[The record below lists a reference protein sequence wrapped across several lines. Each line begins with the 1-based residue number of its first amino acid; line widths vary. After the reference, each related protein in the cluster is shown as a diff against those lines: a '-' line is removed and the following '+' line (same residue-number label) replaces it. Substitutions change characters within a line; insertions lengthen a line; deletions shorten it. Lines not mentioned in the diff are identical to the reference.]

1 ARGQSAQPATRAGPA
16 PAPAVPWRS
25 GSWRRPPLREVLLE
39 LIKQRNGTAQR
50 QQQDAQLL
58 GQALPAR
65 LAIARLSLPLASQ
78 GGLLAVQGQAL
89 RALAKAQQAGL
100 WQGMLKGVGDRH
112 EDQVV
117 VTRQE
122 NQLLF
127 DRFIQ
132 CAFITDDWQQA
143 AWAHDLSTAP
153 QRLGEGFRIFAGIIL
168 QAGIGLGQARK
179 QLQQALL
186 AAAWT
191 NFLRCQTAEDQSSDP
206 IVVFQCRPGKQAR
219 RLCRQHGLE
228 QQL

>member
-1 ARGQSAQPATRAGPA
+1 
-16 PAPAVPWRS
+16 
-25 GSWRRPPLREVLLE
+25 
-39 LIKQRNGTAQR
+39 
-50 QQQDAQLL
+50 
-58 GQALPAR
+58 
-65 LAIARLSLPLASQ
+65 
-78 GGLLAVQGQAL
+78 
-89 RALAKAQQAGL
+89 
-100 WQGMLKGVGDRH
+100 M
-112 EDQVV
+112 
-117 VTRQE
+117 TRQE

-153 QRLGEGFRIFAGIIL
+153 QRLGEGFRIFAWIIL

-191 NFLRCQTAEDQSSDP
+191 NFLRCQTAEDQSSDA

-228 QQL
+228 QQLAAEKQPRALFNQNEYRAFALFVEQLGVRLLAACGHTPVDTAYIIARLV